1 MGERTCALEDVAVNR
16 EFWRGKKVFLT
27 GHTGFKGGW
36 LALWLNFLGAR
47 VFGYSLAP
55 STIPNLFETARV
67 GAAIGHKIGD
77 IRDLPQLQAALK
89 ESRPDVVLHLAAQSL
104 VRQSYTE
111 PVETYATNVLGTVHV
126 LEAVRREPS
135 ARAVVIATSDK
146 CYDNQER
153 NEGYR
158 ESDPMGGRDPYSSS
172 KGCAELV
179 TAAYRA
185 SFFNSPKYAQP
196 LGVASVRA
204 GNVIGGGDWSVDR
217 LIPDVFRAA
226 KANEPVRIRNPKA
239 VRPWQHVLE
248 PLAGY
253 LLLAQRLYDDGKR
266 FAEGWNFG
274 PAEADA
280 RPVAEVL
287 DRIVK
292 QWGGGLRWEVDGGN
306 HPHEATL
313 LRLDS
318 TKARAELGW
327 RPRMALDRALEWTV
341 DWYKAS
347 LRGEDMQA
355 FTLSQ
360 IAHYMELEK
369 V

>member
-1 MGERTCALEDVAVNR
+1 MGERARALEDVAVNR
-16 EFWRGKKVFLT
+16 EFWRDKRVFLT

-36 LALWLNFLGAR
+36 LALWLDSLGAR
-47 VFGYSLAP
+47 VFGYSLPA
-55 STIPNLFETARV
+55 STNPCLFETARV
-67 GAAIGHKIGD
+67 GAAIGHRIGD
-77 IRDLPQLQAALK
+77 IRDLSQLQAALK
-89 ESRPDVVLHLAAQSL
+89 ESCPDVVLHLAAQSL
-104 VRQSYTE
+104 VRQSYAE

-126 LEAVRREPS
+126 LEAVRRQPS
-135 ARAVVIATSDK
+135 VRAVVIVTSDK

-179 TAAYRA
+179 TGAYRA
-185 SFFNSPKYAQP
+185 SFFDSSTHTQR
-196 LGVASVRA
+196 VAVGSVRA

-226 KANEPVRIRNPKA
+226 KAKEPVRIRNPKA

-253 LLLAQRLYDDGKR
+253 LLLAQRLYEGGKG
-266 FAEGWNFG
+266 FAAGWNFG
-274 PAEADA
+274 PAESDA
-280 RPVAEVL
+280 RPVADVM

-292 QWGGGLRWEVDGGN
+292 QWGGGLCWEVDGEN

-318 TKARAELGW
+318 TKARTELGW
-327 RPRMALDRALEWTV
+327 RPRMALDQALEWTV
-341 DWYKAS
+341 EWYKAS
-347 LRGEDMQA
+347 LRGDDMQA

-360 IAHYMELEK
+360 IWRYMELEN